1 MLRAS
6 SVDSG
11 HTALVLIRASAAGAQ
26 GPAAQ
31 ILGLVVGA
39 VGAMTPSA
47 YFDSADGAGAL
58 RGAVFGY
65 LAMAVVSPIALTFMV
80 CHSMCEDDE
89 HGLVREA
96 FLAGASIP
104 YLRIGS
110 LLELLRNWFV
120 VLLAA
125 CSSGALVGLG
135 DSLRHSSV
143 GGGLGGVT
151 FQGLAYATIVQVY
164 VILVSLAA
172 CAMVGRAAPSASLLV
187 VSALVAVLATP
198 FLRAHGALVI
208 VALTPYSPLLGTAS
222 SPIFGRFAA
231 SDAPHLAASYVF
243 WVLISGAV
251 IVGAVRRH
259 GWPLAVTHR

>member
-1 MLRAS
+1 MTEGVNFQPAKGGQFS
-6 SVDSG
+6 TGVD
-11 HTALVLIRASAAGAQ
+11 
-26 GPAAQ
+26 

-58 RGAVFGY
+58 QGAFFGY

-80 CHSMCEDDE
+80 CHSLCEDDE
-89 HGLVREA
+89 HGLIREA

-135 DSLRHSSV
+135 DSLRHSSL

-151 FQGLAYATIVQVY
+151 FQGLAFATIVQVY
-164 VILVSLAA
+164 VILVSVAA
-172 CAMVGRAAPSASLLV
+172 CAVVGRATPSATLLV

-198 FLRAHGALVI
+198 LLRAHGALVI
-208 VALTPYSPLLGTAS
+208 VALNPYSPLLGTAS

-231 SDAPHLAASYVF
+231 SDAPHLAASYLF
-243 WVLISGAV
+243 WVLISGAA
-251 IVGAVRRH
+251 IVSAVRRH